1 MLQLF
6 GGPARPRPDDPDR
19 LLQVIRSV
27 RRRWRLRL
35 ALRGLAIS
43 GAVALAAF
51 LVASFALEQLRFA
64 PTAVLALRLACYAIV
79 LAVVGWYLVRPL
91 ARRVT
96 DEQVALYLEEH
107 EPGLNGQVSSAVEFG
122 AHGERADPSTS
133 WTLVHRLI
141 ERAIES
147 CAAIGGGRRVEQ
159 PRLTRLSGA
168 LTGVVLAGALVL
180 LLQPGFISHGA
191 PFLLT
196 PWATDAASPFAIDVE
211 PGDVELPRGADL
223 RVVAR
228 LRNFG
233 ADEVTLMVRSG
244 PDGEW
249 ERWPMSDAAGSGT
262 FEFLVFNV
270 TEDAEYLV
278 EAAGVRSVVFRV
290 SVRDLPYV
298 DRIDLEYE
306 FPAYTG
312 LSPQRQEN
320 SGDIAAIAGTRV
332 VLSVLPTMDV
342 AGGAL
347 VIDDRDTVPLAAGDG
362 RGLLGE
368 LRLTEPGYYRV
379 LLRGVGGTT
388 VVASPDYV
396 IDVLADQPPSVTF
409 VTPGRDVSVTMVDEV
424 FVELRAEDDYGLRSA
439 ELVYALN
446 GGPERTVA
454 LYDGSG
460 RRSQITAGHTFYLEE
475 YELRPGDFLSYYAR
489 VSDGNGIGGPQRA
502 ATDIYFMDIR
512 AFDRRYR
519 QAESSGEEGAG
530 GEANVGELS
539 ARQRQI
545 VAATFK
551 LVRDSTD
558 YARDELLENLTT
570 LALAQGRLREEVET
584 LVNRMKERGVAAMDS
599 TMRTIAEALPRAVE
613 AMGEAEQRLGERR
626 AQDALSP
633 EQVALQFLQ
642 RAEAAFRERQ
652 ISRQQ
657 GGGQGGGEQ
666 SASAEELADLFELEM
681 DKLRNQYERVDR
693 GEQRQADQQVDE
705 LLERLRELARRQEQE
720 NERMRARARQEDA
733 GGGGGDAQRRLAE
746 EAEETAR
753 QLERLSREQSRPEL
767 QETARR
773 LREAAEAM
781 RRAAAGESGEGAAR
795 GQAALDQLREARR
808 QLQRDRSAGLERDVQ
823 DALERAERLADEQ
836 AGVMRD
842 VERLGQDPTVAQER
856 SGRLVERKNEMATEL
871 QDLERQLTELARD
884 ARADQPEA
892 AEKLQGAAREMRD
905 TRLRDKVLYSR
916 GLLQQGGS
924 PDYQRNFEEQI
935 GTDLENL
942 EQGIRDALGAFGESR
957 DQRLERSLERTRDL
971 VSALES
977 LDERMRANAEGE
989 ANRPG
994 SEERPSPQ
1002 GQPGGVPRGGGAGQ
1016 LSPDEARQYRQEL
1029 GRRRAELSELRR
1041 ELSEEGLDVGT
1052 LDEILGDLRNLESPG
1067 RLEDPRTLAQLQDAV
1082 IAGLKEFEFAL
1093 RRQLG
1098 SERTAEGAAVGTD
1111 EVPPRYRELV
1121 EEYYRSL
1128 SRIRR

>member
-1 MLQLF
+1 MQRLF
-6 GGPARPRPDDPDR
+6 GGPSRPRPDDPDR
-19 LLQVIRSV
+19 LLEVIRSV

-35 ALRGLAIS
+35 ALRGLAI
-43 GAVALAAF
+43 GGVVTLAVF

-64 PTAVLALRLACYAIV
+64 PAAVLALRLACYGAV

-96 DEQVALYLEEH
+96 AEQVALYLEEH
-107 EPGLNGQVSSAVEFG
+107 EPGLDGQVSSAVEFG
-122 AHGERADPSTS
+122 SDGERSDPGTS
-133 WTLVHRLI
+133 WTLVDRLI

-147 CAAIGGGRRVEQ
+147 CAEIGGGRRVEQ

-180 LLQPGFISHGA
+180 LLRPGFVAHGA

-196 PWATDAASPFAIDVE
+196 PWAAGAVSPFAIDVE

-223 RVVAR
+223 QVLAR

-233 ADEVTLMVRSG
+233 ADDVTLMIRRGS
-244 PDGEW
+244 DGEW
-249 ERWPMSDAAGSGT
+249 EQWSMADAEGSGA

-278 EAAGVRSVVFRV
+278 EAAGVRSPVYRV

-306 FPAYTG
+306 FPPYTG

-320 SGDIAAIAGTRV
+320 SGDVAAVAGTRV

-347 VIDDRDTVPLAAGDG
+347 VIDDRDTIPLEGGSG
-362 RGLLGE
+362 RMLTGE
-368 LRLTEPGYYRV
+368 LRLSTPGYYRV
-379 LLRGVGGTT
+379 LLRGMGGTT

-396 IDVLADQPPSVTF
+396 IDVLTDQPPSVTF

-460 RRSQITAGHTFYLEE
+460 RRSQLTAGHTFYLEE
-475 YELRPGDFLSYYAR
+475 YDLQPGDFLSYYAR
-489 VSDGNGIGGPQRA
+489 VSDGNGVGGPQGA

-519 QAESSGEEGAG
+519 QAESSGEEGAAG
-530 GEANVGELS
+530 GANVGELS

-551 LVRDSTD
+551 LVRDSAA
-558 YARDELLENLTT
+558 YARDELYENLTT

-584 LVNRMKERGVAAMDS
+584 LVRRMEERGVTAMDS
-599 TMRTIAEALPRAVE
+599 TMRTIAEALPQAVE

-652 ISRQQ
+652 ISREQ
-657 GGGQGGGEQ
+657 GGQGGGEP

-720 NERMRARARQEDA
+720 NERTRARARQEDA

-746 EAEETAR
+746 EAEEAAR

-773 LREAAEAM
+773 LRDAAEAM

-795 GQAALDQLREARR
+795 GQAALDALREARR
-808 QLQRDRSAGLERDVQ
+808 QLERERSAGLERDVQ
-823 DALERAERLADEQ
+823 DALERAERLREEQ

-842 VERLGQDPTVAQER
+842 VERLGRDPAVAQER
-856 SGRLVERKNEMATEL
+856 IGRLVERKNEMATEL
-871 QDLERQLTELARD
+871 QDLDRQLTELARD

-892 AEKLQGAAREMRD
+892 AEKLQDAAREMRD

-916 GLLQQGGS
+916 GVLQQGGS

-942 EQGIRDALGAFGESR
+942 EQDIRDALGAFGESR
-957 DQRLERSLERTRDL
+957 DQRLEQSLERTRDL
-971 VSALES
+971 VGALES
-977 LDERMRANAEGE
+977 LDERMRASAEDE
-989 ANRPG
+989 ANQPG
-994 SEERPSPQ
+994 SEGRPGPP

-1029 GRRRAELSELRR
+1029 GRRRAELSELQR
-1041 ELSEEGLDVGT
+1041 ELSEEGVDVGT
-1052 LDEILGDLRNLESPG
+1052 LDDILGDLRGLESPG
-1067 RLEDPRTLAQLQDAV
+1067 RLEDPRALAQLQDAV

-1098 SERTAEGAAVGTD
+1098 TGQTAEGAAIGAG

-1128 SRIRR
+1128 SRTRR